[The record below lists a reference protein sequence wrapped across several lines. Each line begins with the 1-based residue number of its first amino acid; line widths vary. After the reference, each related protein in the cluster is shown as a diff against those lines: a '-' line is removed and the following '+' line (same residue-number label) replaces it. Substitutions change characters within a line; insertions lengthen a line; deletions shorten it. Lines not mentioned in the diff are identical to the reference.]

1 MKVSSAVAGGLAG
14 TITVASLHEAF
25 RRVRSDAPRMD
36 LLDMDLIRKGLKS
49 MKKEV
54 PEDVDLQR
62 WAVGSELF
70 CDTAYYGLIAMGGK
84 KGVWTRG
91 LLAGLIAG
99 VAAVILPKQLGLPH
113 EPSNKTLGT
122 QIMTVGLYVMG
133 GLAAA
138 AITSLVESAQSN
150 SNKDVEEE
158 RLLSGM
164 AS

>member
-14 TITVASLHEAF
+14 TLTVASLHEAF

-54 PEDVDLQR
+54 PADTELQR
-62 WAVGSELF
+62 WAVGGELF

-99 VAAVILPKQLGLPH
+99 VAAVVLPKQLGLPQ
-113 EPSNKTLGT
+113 EPSNRTLGT

-133 GLAAA
+133 GLVAA
-138 AITSLVESAQSN
+138 AITTLVEGAS
-150 SNKDVEEE
+150 SNKDEEEDEE
-158 RLLSGM
+158 RLLSKT
-164 AS
+164 S

>member
-14 TITVASLHEAF
+14 TLTVASLHEAF

-54 PEDVDLQR
+54 PPELELQR
-62 WAVGSELF
+62 WAVGGELF
-70 CDTAYYGLIAMGGK
+70 CDTAYYGLISMGGK
-84 KGVWTRG
+84 KGVWKRG

-99 VAAVILPKQLGLPH
+99 VAAVVLPKQLGLPD

-133 GLAAA
+133 GLVAA

-150 SNKDVEEE
+150 NKEEE
-158 RLLSGM
+158 EGLLSGT
-164 AS
+164 A